1 MRPYQE
7 QYIDNVNQVMA
18 LSDTSGEIP
27 EDIDA
32 FMEKHA
38 ENTVHIRQ
46 IIRENTELLR
56 RKFFPVLDNIASAD
70 QEEIEELEDFA
81 AHLAQGSQ
89 SLDQYLH
96 YMIHNALITYAR
108 HWGKRDMLIREL
120 YHTALALFYLQD
132 NLNMLGER
140 IYGWKMGL
148 LFGEAASYIKIY
160 DEIEDPETRGYIHRS
175 MGNLA
180 LSYNIFT
187 EGEKKLKVVRRSIQ
201 ILQDPV
207 YREKTP
213 SLPWDTYLYK
223 SHQERSTAMGLLRR
237 GDADEQLI
245 REVMESA
252 EYVWERQLENSRKR
266 NTPPAMRWTV
276 LYQESQYY
284 CGLHP
289 LSHLFTQLEKIY
301 MDCRRDDFSS
311 EGMYGNIFIPAV
323 YGNYLQSNPG
333 YKDSKKDIMC
343 YMNRNVVDYVHQVPN
358 NQLSDLLLRYLLN
371 FLQGFVEYPGE
382 MQYKDIVIK
391 LIACRN
397 LDAYVFN
404 RLTAQMTRMLMEKVI
419 KEQPQLLIGM
429 PSCGTIESINHSR
442 DELLQFAY
450 DAGMLHDIG
459 ALSLYRLMLMSARSW
474 MDEEST
480 MFQYHTV
487 AGAEILKRCESTR
500 PFAPVARGHHVYY
513 NGKGGYPAEY
523 RREDNPVQIVT
534 DMVTIAA
541 YASRMTEQMTHDTM
555 PVYTL
560 AEVMEHID
568 REAGGMFHP
577 ELAQIWL
584 SMESELSKYLQDG
597 RKEAYEEATGLLR
610 GEDTRHG
617 KRYRRGE
624 NFD

>member
-7 QYIDNVNQVMA
+7 QYIDNINKVMV

-27 EDIDA
+27 EDMDA
-32 FMEKHA
+32 FMEKHS
-38 ENTVHIRQ
+38 ENTVQIRQ

-56 RKFFPVLDNIASAD
+56 QNLFPALDDIASAD
-70 QEEIEELEDFA
+70 QEEIEQLGDFA
-81 AHLAQGSQ
+81 AHLAQGAQ
-89 SLDQYLH
+89 SLDMYLH

-108 HWGKRDMLIREL
+108 RWGKRDMLIREL
-120 YHTALALFYLQD
+120 YHTALALFYLQE
-132 NLNMLGER
+132 NMSSRGDHT
-140 IYGWKMGL
+140 YSWKMGM

-187 EGEKKLKVVRRSIQ
+187 DGEKKLKAVRRSIQ

-252 EYVWERQLENSRKR
+252 EYVWERQLESSRKR
-266 NTPPAMRWTV
+266 NTAPAMRWRV

-284 CGLHP
+284 CGVHP
-289 LSHLFTQLEKIY
+289 LSHLFMQLEKVY
-301 MDCRRDDFSS
+301 MDCSRDDFSG
-311 EGMYGNIFIPAV
+311 EGMYGNIFVPAI
-323 YGNYLQSNPG
+323 YGNYLQKNPE
-333 YKDSKKDIMC
+333 YRDRKKDIMC
-343 YMNRNVVDYVHQVPN
+343 HMNRNVVDYVHRVPN
-358 NQLSDLLLRYLLN
+358 NQLNDQLLHYLLN

-382 MQYKDIVIK
+382 MQQKDIVTK

-397 LDAYVFN
+397 LDAYVFSS
-404 RLTAQMTRMLMEKVI
+404 LTAHMTRMLMEKVI
-419 KEQPQLLIGM
+419 KEQPQLLIGTL
-429 PSCGTIESINHSR
+429 SCGTIEEVRDHK

-450 DAGMLHDIG
+450 DGGMLHDIG
-459 ALSLYRLMLMSARSW
+459 ALGLYRLMVMSARSW
-474 MDEEST
+474 MDEESA
-480 MFQYHTV
+480 MYRCHV
-487 AGAEILKRCESTR
+487 AAGVEILERCESTR
-500 PFAPVARGHHVYY
+500 SFAPIAGGHHVYY
-513 NGKGGYPAEY
+513 NGEGGYPGDY
-523 RREDNPVQIVT
+523 SRTDNPVQIVT

-541 YASRMTEQMTHDTM
+541 YASRMTEQMTHDTL

-560 AEVMEHID
+560 TEVFEHIG
-568 REAGGMFHP
+568 REAGTMFHP
-577 ELAQIWL
+577 ELSQIWL
-584 SMESELSKYLQDG
+584 SMEPELSEYLQSG
-597 RKEAYEEATGLLR
+597 RKEAYTEAFCLLR
-610 GEDTRHG
+610 GKAPLGNH
-617 KRYRRGE
+617 
-624 NFD
+624 

>member
-7 QYIDNVNQVMA
+7 QYIDNVNKVMV

-27 EDIDA
+27 EDIDL
-32 FMEKHA
+32 FMEKHY
-38 ENTVHIRQ
+38 ENTLQIRQ
-46 IIRENTELLR
+46 IIGENTELLR
-56 RKFFPVLDNIASAD
+56 QNLFSVLDDIASAD
-70 QEEIEELEDFA
+70 REEIEQLSDFA
-81 AHLAQGSQ
+81 GHLAQGAQ
-89 SLDQYLH
+89 HLDLYLH

-108 HWGKRDMLIREL
+108 HWGKRDMLIKEL

-132 NLNMLGER
+132 NLNVLGER
-140 IYGWKMGL
+140 TSGWKMGM
-148 LFGEAASYIKIY
+148 LFGEAASYIKVY

-187 EGEKKLKVVRRSIQ
+187 DGEKKLKAVRRSIQ

-237 GDADEQLI
+237 GDTDERLI

-252 EYVWERQLENSRKR
+252 EYVWERQMENSRKR
-266 NTPPAMRWTV
+266 NAPPALRWSV

-289 LSHLFTQLEKIY
+289 ISHLFMQLEKMY
-301 MDCRRDDFSS
+301 MDCSRDDFSG
-311 EGMYGNIFIPAV
+311 EGMYGNIFIPAI
-323 YGNYLQSNPG
+323 YGNYLQSNPE

-343 YMNRNVVDYVHQVPN
+343 HMNRNVVDYVHRVPN
-358 NQLSDLLLRYLLN
+358 NQLGDLLLRYLLN
-371 FLQGFVEYPGE
+371 FLQGFVEYPEE
-382 MQYKDIVIK
+382 MQQKDIVIK

-397 LDAYVFN
+397 LDAYVFS
-404 RLTAQMTRMLMEKVI
+404 RLTAHMTRMLMEKVI
-419 KEQPQLLIGM
+419 KEQPQLLIGTLC
-429 PSCGTIESINHSR
+429 CGTIEDINDRR

-459 ALSLYRLMLMSARSW
+459 ALSLYRMMLTSARSW
-474 MDEEST
+474 MDEESA
-480 MFQYHTV
+480 MYRCHV
-487 AGAEILKRCESTR
+487 AAGAEMLTRCDSTR
-500 PFAPVARGHHVYY
+500 PFAPIAKGHHVYY
-513 NGKGGYPAEY
+513 NGKGGYPADY
-523 RREDNPVQIVT
+523 CRADNPVQIVT

-555 PVYTL
+555 PVYTM
-560 AEVMEHID
+560 AEASERIG
-568 REAGGMFHP
+568 REAGTMFHP
-577 ELAQIWL
+577 ELARMWL
-584 SMESELSKYLQDG
+584 SMEQELSEYLRSG
-597 RKEAYEEATGLLR
+597 RKAAYTEAIGLLR
-610 GEDTRHG
+610 GQDSSGNG
-617 KRYRRGE
+617 KQ
-624 NFD
+624 